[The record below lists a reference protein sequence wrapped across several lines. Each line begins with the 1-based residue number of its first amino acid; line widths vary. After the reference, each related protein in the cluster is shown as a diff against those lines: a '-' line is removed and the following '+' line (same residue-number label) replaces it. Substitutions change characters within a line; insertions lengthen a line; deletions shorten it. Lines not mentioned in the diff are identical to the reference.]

1 MDTNKTKSKDVQNIS
16 LVPDTFKTA
25 NNSGSNIANN
35 SGSNSKAGI
44 DNIPPTQSSTKIS
57 TGGTIH
63 TNTSGNFKEQTEFS
77 IFKNQIDAMVKN
89 NLYILKECKESK
101 RLLDLKYDTLNNSIN
116 YIQISVIFLSTISG
130 FMESTKGYFDTPTT
144 AVSISGVTIS
154 TYISL
159 ILSVSKYFKFDES
172 KERIHNLREKYS
184 NLHNKLEYRMDVL
197 GPWLN
202 ETLWEHQDCQA
213 KLKEW
218 NEDIVTVMD
227 EEYLSLIETK
237 QALCTEFEIIMD
249 SKSRNEYNIKNKKL
263 IQNNRRKLFQTMRED
278 WQLEQEFKESNIP
291 LDFKS
296 SIALPDDDLNNWDNP
311 L

>member
-1 MDTNKTKSKDVQNIS
+1 MDSKKTTSKEVANIS
-16 LVPDTFKTA
+16 LTTDTFKTA
-25 NNSGSNIANN
+25 NDNGNNITTNV
-35 SGSNSKAGI
+35 
-44 DNIPPTQSSTKIS
+44 DNIPLPQKTVNKHIS
-57 TGGTIH
+57 HSNNIAKDPDMD
-63 TNTSGNFKEQTEFS
+63 FKKQTEFI

-130 FMESTKGYFDTPTT
+130 FMESTKTYFDTPTT

-159 ILSVSKYFKFDES
+159 ILSISKYFKFDES

-202 ETLWEHQDCQA
+202 DTLWEHQDCQA

-218 NEDIVTVMD
+218 NENIVTVMD
-227 EEYLSLIETK
+227 EEYLTLIETK
-237 QALCTEFEIIMD
+237 QSLCTEFEIIMD

-263 IQNNRRKLFQTMRED
+263 IHNNRRKLFETIRDD
-278 WQLEQEFKESNIP
+278 WQLEQEFKDSNIP
-291 LDFKS
+291 IDFKS
-296 SIALPDDDLNNWDNP
+296 SIALPDDDLNNWDDP

>member
-1 MDTNKTKSKDVQNIS
+1 MDGKKTTSKEAENIS
-16 LVPDTFKTA
+16 LVSDTFKTA
-25 NNSGSNIANN
+25 NDIGSKRKNNVDDIPSSETGKNIEFK
-35 SGSNSKAGI
+35 SK
-44 DNIPPTQSSTKIS
+44 
-57 TGGTIH
+57 
-63 TNTSGNFKEQTEFS
+63 KEFV

-130 FMESTKGYFDTPTT
+130 FMESTKTYFDTPTT
-144 AVSISGVTIS
+144 AVSISGVAIS

-159 ILSVSKYFKFDES
+159 ILSISKYFKFDES

-202 ETLWEHQDCQA
+202 EALWEHQDCEA

-218 NEDIVTVMD
+218 NENIVIVMD
-227 EEYLSLIETK
+227 EEYLTLIETK

-249 SKSRNEYNIKNKKL
+249 STSRNQYNIKNKKL
-263 IQNNRRKLFQTMRED
+263 IHNNRRQLFQTMRDD
-278 WQLEQEFKESNIP
+278 WRLEQEFKESNIP
-291 LDFKS
+291 IDFKS
-296 SIALPDDDLNNWDNP
+296 SIPLPDDDLNNWDDP

>member
-1 MDTNKTKSKDVQNIS
+1 MGDRKPPSTEVPNIS
-16 LVPDTFKTA
+16 LATDTFKTA
-25 NNSGSNIANN
+25 NDSNSNTSNGKNGNTSIDKIPSKLSSGSDTNQNII
-35 SGSNSKAGI
+35 I
-44 DNIPPTQSSTKIS
+44 D
-57 TGGTIH
+57 
-63 TNTSGNFKEQTEFS
+63 FKKQTEFI

-101 RLLDLKYDTLNNSIN
+101 RLLDLKYDALNNYIN

-130 FMESTKGYFDTPTT
+130 FLESTKTYFDTPTT

-202 ETLWEHQDCQA
+202 ETLWEHQDCQV

-218 NEDIVTVMD
+218 NDNIVVVMD

-249 SKSRNEYNIKNKKL
+249 SKTRNEYNIKNKRL
-263 IQNNRRKLFQTMRED
+263 IHNNRRQLFQTIKDD
-278 WQLEQEFKESNIP
+278 WQLEQEFKKSDIP

-296 SIALPDDDLNNWDNP
+296 SIALPDDDLNNWDDP

>member
-1 MDTNKTKSKDVQNIS
+1 MDGKKTTSKEAENIS
-16 LVPDTFKTA
+16 LVSDTFKTA
-25 NNSGSNIANN
+25 NDIGSKRKNNVDDIPSSETRKNIYI
-35 SGSNSKAGI
+35 GDEKVI
-44 DNIPPTQSSTKIS
+44 D
-57 TGGTIH
+57 
-63 TNTSGNFKEQTEFS
+63 FKNKKEFV

-130 FMESTKGYFDTPTT
+130 FMESTKTYFDTPTT

-159 ILSVSKYFKFDES
+159 ILSISKYFKFDES

-202 ETLWEHQDCQA
+202 DTLWDHQDCQA

-218 NEDIVTVMD
+218 NENIVIVMD
-227 EEYLSLIETK
+227 EENLTLIETK

-249 SKSRNEYNIKNKKL
+249 STSRNQYNIKNKKL
-263 IQNNRRKLFQTMRED
+263 IHNNRRQLFQTMRDD
-278 WQLEQEFKESNIP
+278 WRLEQEFKDSNIP

-296 SIALPDDDLNNWDNP
+296 SIPLPDDDLNNWDDP

>member
-1 MDTNKTKSKDVQNIS
+1 MDGKKTTSKEAENIS
-16 LVPDTFKTA
+16 LVSDTFKTA
-25 NNSGSNIANN
+25 NDIGSKRKNNVDDIPSSETRKNIYI
-35 SGSNSKAGI
+35 GDEKVI
-44 DNIPPTQSSTKIS
+44 D
-57 TGGTIH
+57 
-63 TNTSGNFKEQTEFS
+63 FKNKKEFV

-130 FMESTKGYFDTPTT
+130 FMESTKTYFDTPTT

-159 ILSVSKYFKFDES
+159 ILSISKYFKFDES

-202 ETLWEHQDCQA
+202 DTLWEHQDCEA

-218 NEDIVTVMD
+218 NENIVTVMD
-227 EEYLSLIETK
+227 EEYLTLIETK
-237 QALCTEFEIIMD
+237 QALSTEFEIIMD

-263 IQNNRRKLFQTMRED
+263 IHNNRRKLFETIRED

-291 LDFKS
+291 IDFKS
-296 SIALPDDDLNNWDNP
+296 SIALPDDDLNNWDDP

>member
-1 MDTNKTKSKDVQNIS
+1 MDGKKTTSKEAENIS
-16 LVPDTFKTA
+16 LVSDTFKTA
-25 NNSGSNIANN
+25 NDIGSKRKNNVDDIPSSETRKNIYI
-35 SGSNSKAGI
+35 GDEKVI
-44 DNIPPTQSSTKIS
+44 D
-57 TGGTIH
+57 
-63 TNTSGNFKEQTEFS
+63 FKNKKEFV

-130 FMESTKGYFDTPTT
+130 FMESTKTYFDTPTT

-159 ILSVSKYFKFDES
+159 ILSISKYFKFDES

-202 ETLWEHQDCQA
+202 DTLWEHQDCEA

-218 NEDIVTVMD
+218 NENIVIVMD
-227 EEYLSLIETK
+227 EENLTLIETK

-249 SKSRNEYNIKNKKL
+249 STSRNQYNIKNKKL
-263 IQNNRRKLFQTMRED
+263 IHNNRRQLFQTMRDD
-278 WQLEQEFKESNIP
+278 WRLEQEFKDSNIP

-296 SIALPDDDLNNWDNP
+296 SIPLPDDDLNNWDDP

>member
-1 MDTNKTKSKDVQNIS
+1 MDSKKTTSKEVPNIS
-16 LVPDTFKTA
+16 FTTDTFKTA
-25 NNSGSNIANN
+25 NDNGNNITTNV
-35 SGSNSKAGI
+35 
-44 DNIPPTQSSTKIS
+44 DNIPLPQKTANKHISHSNNITKDQDMD
-57 TGGTIH
+57 
-63 TNTSGNFKEQTEFS
+63 FKKQTEFI

-130 FMESTKGYFDTPTT
+130 FMESTKTYFDTPTT

-159 ILSVSKYFKFDES
+159 ILSISKYFKFDES

-202 ETLWEHQDCQA
+202 DTLWEHQDCQA
-213 KLKEW
+213 KLEEW
-218 NEDIVTVMD
+218 NENIVTVMD
-227 EEYLSLIETK
+227 EEYLTLIETK

-263 IQNNRRKLFQTMRED
+263 IHNNRRKLFETIRDD
-278 WQLEQEFKESNIP
+278 WQLEQEFKDSDIP
-291 LDFKS
+291 IDFKS
-296 SIALPDDDLNNWDNP
+296 SIALPDDDLNNWDDP

>member
-1 MDTNKTKSKDVQNIS
+1 MDTNKTTSKVVQNIN
-16 LVPDTFKTA
+16 LVADTFKTA
-25 NNSGSNIANN
+25 NDTGI
-35 SGSNSKAGI
+35 NSKDSI
-44 DNIPPTQSSTKIS
+44 DNIPSKHTSTKIAN
-57 TGGTIH
+57 GNTIM
-63 TNTSGNFKEQTEFS
+63 TNTSGDFKKQTEFI

-101 RLLDLKYDTLNNSIN
+101 RLLDLKYDNLNNSIN

-130 FMESTKGYFDTPTT
+130 FLESTKAYFDTPTT
-144 AVSISGVTIS
+144 AVSISGVSIS

-184 NLHNKLEYRMDVL
+184 NLHNKLEYRMDIL

-202 ETLWEHQDCQA
+202 EALWEHQDCQA

-218 NEDIVTVMD
+218 NDNIVVVMD
-227 EEYLSLIETK
+227 EEYLALIETK

-249 SKSRNEYNIKNKKL
+249 SKTRNEYNIKNKRL
-263 IQNNRRKLFQTMRED
+263 IHNNRRQLFQTIRDD
-278 WQLEQEFKESNIP
+278 WKLEQEFKNSDIP

-296 SIALPDDDLNNWDNP
+296 SIALPDDDLNNWDDP

>member
-1 MDTNKTKSKDVQNIS
+1 MDGKKTTSKEAENIS
-16 LVPDTFKTA
+16 LVSDTFKTA
-25 NNSGSNIANN
+25 NDIGSKRKNNVDDIPSSETRKNIYI
-35 SGSNSKAGI
+35 GDEKVI
-44 DNIPPTQSSTKIS
+44 D
-57 TGGTIH
+57 
-63 TNTSGNFKEQTEFS
+63 FKNKKEFV

-130 FMESTKGYFDTPTT
+130 FMESTKTYFDTPTT

-159 ILSVSKYFKFDES
+159 ILSISKYFKFDES

-202 ETLWEHQDCQA
+202 DTLWEHQDCEA

-218 NEDIVTVMD
+218 NDNIVIVMD
-227 EEYLSLIETK
+227 EEYLTLIETK

-249 SKSRNEYNIKNKKL
+249 STSRNQYNIKNKKL
-263 IQNNRRKLFQTMRED
+263 IHNNRRQLFQTMRDD
-278 WQLEQEFKESNIP
+278 WRLEQEFKDSNIP

-296 SIALPDDDLNNWDNP
+296 SIPLPDDDLNNWDDP

>member
-1 MDTNKTKSKDVQNIS
+1 MDGKKTTSKEAENIS
-16 LVPDTFKTA
+16 LVSDTFKTA
-25 NNSGSNIANN
+25 NDIGSKRKNNVDDIPSSETRKNIYI
-35 SGSNSKAGI
+35 GDEKVI
-44 DNIPPTQSSTKIS
+44 D
-57 TGGTIH
+57 
-63 TNTSGNFKEQTEFS
+63 FKNKKEFV

-130 FMESTKGYFDTPTT
+130 FMESTKTYFDTPTT

-159 ILSVSKYFKFDES
+159 ILSISKYFKFDES

-202 ETLWEHQDCQA
+202 DTLWEHQDCEA

-218 NEDIVTVMD
+218 NENIVIVMD
-227 EEYLSLIETK
+227 EEYLTLIETK

-249 SKSRNEYNIKNKKL
+249 STSRNQYNIKNKKL
-263 IQNNRRKLFQTMRED
+263 IHNNRRQLFQTMRDD
-278 WQLEQEFKESNIP
+278 WRLEQEFKDSNIP

-296 SIALPDDDLNNWDNP
+296 SIPLPDDDLNNWDDP

>member
-1 MDTNKTKSKDVQNIS
+1 MGDRKTTSNEVQNIS
-16 LVPDTFKTA
+16 LATDTFKTA
-25 NNSGSNIANN
+25 NDSNINTSNGKNGNTSIDKIPSKLSSGSDTNQNII
-35 SGSNSKAGI
+35 I
-44 DNIPPTQSSTKIS
+44 D
-57 TGGTIH
+57 
-63 TNTSGNFKEQTEFS
+63 FKKQTEFI

-101 RLLDLKYDTLNNSIN
+101 RLLDLKYDALNNYIN

-130 FMESTKGYFDTPTT
+130 FLESTKTYFDTPTT

-202 ETLWEHQDCQA
+202 ETLWEHQDCQV

-218 NEDIVTVMD
+218 NDNIVVVMD

-249 SKSRNEYNIKNKKL
+249 SKSRNEYNIKNKRL
-263 IQNNRRKLFQTMRED
+263 IHNNRRQLFQTIKDD
-278 WQLEQEFKESNIP
+278 WQLEQEFKKSDIP

-296 SIALPDDDLNNWDNP
+296 SIALPDDDLNNWDDP